1 MKKNDAPLSL
11 SQHFDAPS
19 EFVGE
24 FGWVVG
30 YSADA
35 SFLKDAAERFSRKTS
50 AQRAWEGFPRLALML
65 DPGSPQIAPVDVP
78 GVAHLP
84 LRATLKPFRLLH
96 AKVAVL
102 GFRHEKQRSNWMAR
116 LIVSTGNWTR
126 QTLEESLDLCWV
138 VDINRQDVTRFDK
151 AQVCAD
157 LRAAFNLVNYVRET
171 YDLRML
177 GATVAQLDEWL
188 GKLPSAA
195 DLPAPRFFDNRTQSF
210 MEQVPGLVKMHA
222 GSAARNHLSMG
233 AGFYEAPSGQ
243 RVPAVLERI
252 STDLRRAGLLT
263 ANPEVAV
270 FVNETACQ
278 AVASGAESIRK
289 KRWEIRRAGKP
300 TLFPQDVPRALHAK
314 FIFSANYRNSSNNCA
329 SPWVYLGSGN
339 LTGPGFTSAMS
350 SGGGNLEAGVLF
362 APQGLFWYENDV
374 DDPRK
379 VVSKLLPVQWE
390 SEIKDFDSLSPG
402 GEMPERQEDF
412 VAPPAAWLDWKADDS
427 GVGGW
432 LAIPDLDINV
442 EFAVLH
448 SEQICDRQQDRFRW
462 PSDQPRQ
469 VDVRW
474 EDRGESRRAFIPVR
488 DEHGRFAS
496 GKLPNLDHADAWLQ
510 LASFPMPPAEEEV
523 GDEGVAGNGANGM
536 VNAGADGHSISSYPI
551 RDMMALVE
559 KIAQK
564 QTDVDQVDW
573 NAWITRLEQTM
584 FQMTECA
591 MLSEFKTLAINPIS
605 PLRHPEFRPA
615 FAEDS
620 SSNEGAAYE
629 SVLDRVE
636 GKWGVSAM
644 HGLEAM

>member
-1 MKKNDAPLSL
+1 
-11 SQHFDAPS
+11 
-19 EFVGE
+19 
-24 FGWVVG
+24 
-30 YSADA
+30 
-35 SFLKDAAERFSRKTS
+35 
-50 AQRAWEGFPRLALML
+50 ML

-138 VDINRQDVTRFDK
+138 VDINGQDVTHFDK

-157 LRAAFNLVNYVRET
+157 LRAAFDLVNYVRET

-289 KRWEIRRAGKP
+289 RGGKSGAQGNRLSFPKTSRVRYTPNSYSAPTTATHRITAAARGSTSAQVISLAPALPPPCRPVAATLRRASCS
-300 TLFPQDVPRALHAK
+300 R
-314 FIFSANYRNSSNNCA
+314 
-329 SPWVYLGSGN
+329 
-339 LTGPGFTSAMS
+339 
-350 SGGGNLEAGVLF
+350 
-362 APQGLFWYENDV
+362 
-374 DDPRK
+374 RK
-379 VVSKLLPVQWE
+379 VCSGTRMTWT
-390 SEIKDFDSLSPG
+390 I
-402 GEMPERQEDF
+402 
-412 VAPPAAWLDWKADDS
+412 PARS
-427 GVGGW
+427 
-432 LAIPDLDINV
+432 
-442 EFAVLH
+442 
-448 SEQICDRQQDRFRW
+448 
-462 PSDQPRQ
+462 
-469 VDVRW
+469 
-474 EDRGESRRAFIPVR
+474 
-488 DEHGRFAS
+488 
-496 GKLPNLDHADAWLQ
+496 
-510 LASFPMPPAEEEV
+510 
-523 GDEGVAGNGANGM
+523 
-536 VNAGADGHSISSYPI
+536 
-551 RDMMALVE
+551 
-559 KIAQK
+559 
-564 QTDVDQVDW
+564 
-573 NAWITRLEQTM
+573 
-584 FQMTECA
+584 
-591 MLSEFKTLAINPIS
+591 
-605 PLRHPEFRPA
+605 
-615 FAEDS
+615 
-620 SSNEGAAYE
+620 
-629 SVLDRVE
+629 
-636 GKWGVSAM
+636 
-644 HGLEAM
+644 